1 MATIQLTP
9 GTSFAL
15 IPDNQQTFTFLG
27 TGGNVVMTAN
37 TAVLAIQA
45 PVSLA
50 GLGVSNVNTSTS
62 TNGFSFNVN
71 TNRTQVAS
79 RGFTFNQDGDVL
91 TPTNKTRYVYT
102 YTGADQTFVVPTG
115 VSWIYAKLWGAGGGA
130 GRSGSWAYG
139 SDGGGGGHTRALIPV
154 TPGATIYVKVGSGGY
169 TTSGLTTV
177 YGGGGTGASAAGDNQ
192 YSGMGGGFCGIF
204 NGSVT
209 FANALAIAGGGGGGG
224 VLTGQFAGM
233 AIGGAG
239 GGSIGQ
245 RGLSGQQ
252 ATFANGGG
260 GGTTNAGGAA
270 GVGNSNGANAGTQ
283 LTGGNSGTNNYGGG
297 GGGGYYGGGAGAYT
311 NGNIMGGG
319 GGGAGYYGS
328 TARFGATYT
337 GQYRTPAMYWDN
349 DLVVGNNNSL
359 IEMLAYGGQ
368 NSQNNVGAGT
378 LSGGHAYAVIYY

>member
-37 TAVLAIQA
+37 TAVLAIQS

-91 TPTNKTRYVYT
+91 TPTNKTRYVYNF
-102 YTGADQTFVVPTG
+102 TGADQTFVVPTG

-130 GRSGSWAYG
+130 GRAGGWTYG

-154 TPGATIYVKVGSGGY
+154 TAGATIYVKVGSGGY
-169 TTSGLTTV
+169 TANDAVTY
-177 YGGGGTGASAAGDNQ
+177 YGGGGTGAGSGDASK
-192 YSGMGGGFCGIF
+192 YGGSGGGFCGIF
-204 NGSVT
+204 NGSVS

-224 VLTGQFAGM
+224 SSVVQWYTFTV
-233 AIGGAG
+233 GGAG
-239 GGSIGQ
+239 GGATAQ
-245 RGLSGQQ
+245 RGLCVSAA
-252 ATFANGGG
+252 ATGGG
-260 GGTTNAGGAA
+260 GATQNAAGAGGT
-270 GVGNSNGANAGTQ
+270 GTGSNSNPGTQ
-283 LTGGNSGTNNYGGG
+283 LTGGNAGSNNYGGG
-297 GGGGYYGGGAGAYT
+297 GGGGYYGGGAGAH
-311 NGNIMGGG
+311 NSGALMGGG
-319 GGGAGYYGS
+319 GGGSGYTIT
-328 TARFGATYT
+328 TAAMAQTYT
-337 GQYRTPAMYWDN
+337 GSYRNPAMFWDP
-349 DLVVGNNNSL
+349 DLMAGYTSASQQ
-359 IEMLAYGGQ
+359 EMPAYGAVNTNNT
-368 NSQNNVGAGT
+368 NSTAT
-378 LSGGHAYAVIYY
+378 LVGGHALCVIYY